1 MRKYVVVMVALA
13 GCASYQSSYR
23 RSRVDAS
30 ELVWAYDNKLQVTRS
45 GKVVAEQRDWDGL
58 PEAVICVPRA
68 RAWAE
73 SAASRDGTGKLLTW
87 TGFSIMM
94 GSLVAGSVLVFRD
107 VSNTDDMLLGVGVM
121 GGGLL
126 VGLPIG
132 GGGLVMRA
140 RADTTA
146 IDAVNVYNDERGA
159 CPR

>member
-1 MRKYVVVMVALA
+1 MRYAIVALALA

-30 ELVWAYDNKLQVTRS
+30 ELVWAYDNKLQVTR
-45 GKVVAEQRDWDGL
+45 GGHVVAEQRDWGGL

-73 SAASRDGTGKLLTW
+73 SAASRDRTGKLLTW
-87 TGFSIMM
+87 TGFSLMI

-107 VSNTDDMLLGVGVM
+107 LDNTDDMLLGVGVM

-146 IDAVNVYNDERGA
+146 IDAVNVYNDERASCG
-159 CPR
+159 R